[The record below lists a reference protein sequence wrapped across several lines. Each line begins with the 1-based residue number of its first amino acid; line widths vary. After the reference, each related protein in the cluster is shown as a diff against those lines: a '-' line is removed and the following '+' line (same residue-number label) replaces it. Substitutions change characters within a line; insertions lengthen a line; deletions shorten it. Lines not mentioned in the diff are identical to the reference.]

1 MNCRGST
8 ESRLPISPESHSGMR
23 NFSYIKQ
30 NRCVRGKSKLSFGCI
45 NIWNCTVVSE
55 TIYCVKQWI
64 RNLDHTLSL
73 QTQYKNQRL
82 DIWKILIIN
91 ADGKQQHIHISS
103 TIKKKKSGRLSAN
116 WTNPE
121 PEMKYP
127 EFLAKGH
134 LEDVN
139 QIHLAVEVIRRSA
152 TSL

>member
-1 MNCRGST
+1 MQMENNSIFT
-8 ESRLPISPESHSGMR
+8 FHPQL
-23 NFSYIKQ
+23 
-30 NRCVRGKSKLSFGCI
+30 
-45 NIWNCTVVSE
+45 
-55 TIYCVKQWI
+55 
-64 RNLDHTLSL
+64 
-73 QTQYKNQRL
+73 
-82 DIWKILIIN
+82 
-91 ADGKQQHIHISS
+91 
-103 TIKKKKSGRLSAN
+103 KKKKSGRLSAN